1 MKKCSYCG
9 RENDDAAVACS
20 NCGTPMTEAG
30 APPASVQQTKVSC
43 PKCGAV
49 DNYRAAVRLRSSFN
63 LGTFLLGGIWA
74 VILHN
79 AGRPR
84 RVMCGHCEALF
95 DIRTRG
101 SKLSK
106 GMFWLLISPVIFA
119 IGFALLALI
128 RALLSRG

>member
-20 NCGTPMTEAG
+20 NCGTPMTEGDTPSAQ
-30 APPASVQQTKVSC
+30 PTKVGC
-43 PKCGAV
+43 PKCGTV
-49 DNYRAAVRLRSSFN
+49 DNYRAAVGLRSSFN

-84 RVMCGHCEALF
+84 RVMCAHCETLF
-95 DIRTRG
+95 DIRTPG

-106 GMFWLLISPVIFA
+106 GLFWLLISPVVLA
-119 IGFALLALI
+119 VGFALLASI